1 MARYYLHVCSGTG
14 CEEDQEGH
22 ELPTEEDAW
31 SVAIRRARSLMAN
44 DVSGK
49 VVNHDSYIEV
59 EDEGRELL
67 FAVGFDEALQDERA
81 ADPLD

>member
-1 MARYYLHVCSGTG
+1 
-14 CEEDQEGH
+14 
-22 ELPTEEDAW
+22 
-31 SVAIRRARSLMAN
+31 MAN

-49 VVNHDSYIEV
+49 VVNHDLYIEV

-81 ADPLD
+81 ADPLG